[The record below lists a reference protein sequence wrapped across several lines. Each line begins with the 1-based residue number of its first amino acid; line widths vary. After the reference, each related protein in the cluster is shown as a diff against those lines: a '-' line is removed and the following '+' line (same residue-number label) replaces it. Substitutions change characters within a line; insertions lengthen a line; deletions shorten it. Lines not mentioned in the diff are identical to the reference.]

1 MNAEMGFML
10 QTESY
15 SPKDM
20 ERIGEIQ
27 RSLWRKARNTMGVG
41 EYGERCE
48 QKEIAKE

>member
-10 QTESY
+10 QIESY

-27 RSLWRKARNTMGVG
+27 GTL
-41 EYGERCE
+41 
-48 QKEIAKE
+48 